1 MSKKASFRQIQ
12 CFLVCIKNYCT
23 FVILKTKKNSM
34 HIKSLK
40 NDQSLHD
47 AFTEISKQDRSNYIH
62 EIVDLV
68 LENKLNR
75 KNIQIV
81 LSKFSIK
88 NTGDIK
94 NELLDILIEYANIVL
109 RDHVL
114 SEVEKINFEF
124 LKLYF
129 GIKEGDFYKNKR
141 LEIKGILNKQ
151 FEKLYDDNLITHA
164 EAEHNYVLQEMF
176 DLNYDEFDILR
187 EDIIIKAIEKGAEI
201 TNLDTA
207 NTKILKQKNKFKFW
221 K

>member
-1 MSKKASFRQIQ
+1 
-12 CFLVCIKNYCT
+12 
-23 FVILKTKKNSM
+23 M

-47 AFTEISKQDRSNYIH
+47 AFIEISKQNRSNYIH

-68 LENKLNR
+68 IESKLNR

-81 LSKFSIK
+81 LSKYSIK
-88 NTGDIK
+88 DIGIIK
-94 NELLDILIEYANIVL
+94 NELLDVLIEYSNIVL
-109 RDHVL
+109 RDNVL
-114 SEVEKINFEF
+114 SETEKTNFEF

-141 LEIKGILNKQ
+141 LEIKNILNKQ
-151 FEKLYDDNLITHA
+151 FEKLYDDNLITHL
-164 EAEHNYVLQEMF
+164 EAEHNFILQEMF
-176 DLNYDEFDILR
+176 DLNYDQFDILK

-207 NTKILKQKNKFKFW
+207 NKNILNKKNKFKFW
-221 K
+221 KKQ

>member
-1 MSKKASFRQIQ
+1 
-12 CFLVCIKNYCT
+12 
-23 FVILKTKKNSM
+23 M

-47 AFTEISKQDRSNYIH
+47 AFIEISKQNRSNYIH

-68 LENKLNR
+68 IESKLNR

-81 LSKFSIK
+81 LSKYSIK
-88 NTGDIK
+88 DVGIIK
-94 NELLDILIEYANIVL
+94 NELLDVLIEYSNIVL
-109 RDHVL
+109 RDNVL
-114 SEVEKINFEF
+114 SETEKTNFEF

-141 LEIKGILNKQ
+141 LEIKNILNKQ
-151 FEKLYDDNLITHA
+151 FEKLYDDNLITHL
-164 EAEHNYVLQEMF
+164 EAEHNFILQEMF
-176 DLNYDEFDILR
+176 DLNYDQFDILK

-207 NTKILKQKNKFKFW
+207 NTKILNKKNKFKFW
-221 K
+221 KKQ

>member
-1 MSKKASFRQIQ
+1 
-12 CFLVCIKNYCT
+12 
-23 FVILKTKKNSM
+23 M

-47 AFTEISKQDRSNYIH
+47 AFIEISKQNRSNYIH

-68 LENKLNR
+68 IESKLNR

-81 LSKFSIK
+81 LSKYSIK
-88 NTGDIK
+88 DVGIIK
-94 NELLDILIEYANIVL
+94 NELLDVLIEYSNIVL
-109 RDHVL
+109 RDNVL
-114 SEVEKINFEF
+114 SETEKTNFEF

-141 LEIKGILNKQ
+141 LEIKNILNKQ
-151 FEKLYDDNLITHA
+151 FEKLYDDNLITHL
-164 EAEHNYVLQEMF
+164 EAEHNFILQEMF
-176 DLNYDEFDILR
+176 DLNYDQFDILK

-207 NTKILKQKNKFKFW
+207 NKNILNKKNKFKFW
-221 K
+221 KKQ